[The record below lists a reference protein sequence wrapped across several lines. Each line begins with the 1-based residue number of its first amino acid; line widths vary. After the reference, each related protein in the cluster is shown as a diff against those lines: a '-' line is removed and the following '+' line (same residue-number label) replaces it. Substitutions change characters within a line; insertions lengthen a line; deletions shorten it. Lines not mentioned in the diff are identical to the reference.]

1 MDKARINYPHPEE
14 VYRFLERMFDEA
26 TDRALNLSRTY
37 DEEKTADLLGML
49 EGIVYPDDLQ
59 SSEGASFKSLAYVAH
74 LYGLTKEQRSEWYDV
89 AKSIPLSQAHLNYIT
104 RNVQERNLMFS
115 EMDQIVKEQG

>member
-14 VYRFLERMFDEA
+14 VYRFLERLFDES
-26 TDRALNLSRTY
+26 TERALEASRIY
-37 DEEKTADLLGML
+37 GDKDIADLLGML
-49 EGIVYPDDLQ
+49 EGIVYPDDMQ

-89 AKSIPLSQAHLNYIT
+89 AKLIPLSQGHVSYIT
-104 RNVQERNLMFS
+104 RNVKVRNSMFS
-115 EMDQIVKEQG
+115 EVDEMASIKE

>member
-14 VYRFLERMFDEA
+14 VYRFLERIFDEA
-26 TDRALNLSRTY
+26 TERALEASRIY
-37 DEEKTADLLGML
+37 GDKDIADLLGML
-49 EGIVYPDDLQ
+49 EGVVYPDDIQ

-89 AKSIPLSQAHLNYIT
+89 AKSIPLSQAHISYIT
-104 RNVQERNLMFS
+104 RNVQERNRIFS
-115 EMDQIVKEQG
+115 EMDQMVKGQG